1 VSERHTPWPHA
12 PLHQLSQRG
21 TYFVTAGTHLKL
33 HHFRSRQRLRILH
46 RGLLTVARDFG
57 WNNSHGVYPT
67 YYSTFQFNWNPAN
80 TFDNYDVSEVAGNH
94 TGPTLDSSG
103 KSLYMGFDVDI
114 SGLVAGTSLWY
125 DLVEVNP
132 SGRVVGFAPFSH
144 ADQSTGSS
152 VPDGGTTVLLLGAA
166 LSGLG
171 LLRHKL
177 S

>member
-1 VSERHTPWPHA
+1 
-12 PLHQLSQRG
+12 
-21 TYFVTAGTHLKL
+21 
-33 HHFRSRQRLRILH
+33 
-46 RGLLTVARDFG
+46 
-57 WNNSHGVYPT
+57 
-67 YYSTFQFNWNPAN
+67 
-80 TFDNYDVSEVAGNH
+80 
-94 TGPTLDSSG
+94 
-103 KSLYMGFDVDI
+103 MGFDVDI

-125 DLVEVNP
+125 DLVEVNL

-144 ADQSTGSS
+144 VDQSTGSS